1 MRARATHADD
11 TRAGVRL
18 VDTRA
23 RSRVRFRDRS
33 IAWRLD
39 DDDRPTDRPTDRPGR
54 SFVRVRGHAARR
66 TERERRR
73 AMTATD
79 PTRVAGEIEGLTI
92 KSMAKD
98 AVRGFVSFVARSF
111 DVERRR
117 RRRRRERTE

>member
-1 MRARATHADD
+1 MRTRATHADD
-11 TRAGVRL
+11 ARAGVRL

-33 IAWRLD
+33 VAWRL
-39 DDDRPTDRPTDRPGR
+39 DDDRPTDRPTGR
-54 SFVRVRGHAARR
+54 SFGFVGTRA

-98 AVRGFVSFVARSF
+98 AVRGFVSFVAR
-111 DVERRR
+111 RRR
-117 RRRRRERTE
+117 TTTTMTRANGMSRLKFLD